1 MSTLIDEQQWPGLSA
16 GILRVLVSVMKQFNP
31 DLTDHC
37 VRVAKGVQV
46 FSQML
51 DWPAK
56 EVGEVYL
63 AGLFH
68 DMGYTVLHH
77 DSNDFMDTD
86 KGKDGRSYYEHPK
99 LSERLIGR
107 SEAMSQVRLIVRHH
121 HENFNGSGFPDGLA
135 GPRIP
140 IGARLLSIVD
150 FFERMTVLR
159 GSIGGM
165 DPEEAKLIITEDAG
179 IIYDPDLVKVF
190 LDKVVD
196 SKAFSE
202 L

>member
-1 MSTLIDEQQWPGLSA
+1 
-16 GILRVLVSVMKQFNP
+16 
-31 DLTDHC
+31 
-37 VRVAKGVQV
+37 
-46 FSQML
+46 
-51 DWPAK
+51 
-56 EVGEVYL
+56 
-63 AGLFH
+63 
-68 DMGYTVLHH
+68 MGYTVLHH
-77 DSNDFMDTD
+77 DNNDFMDTD

-107 SEAMSQVRLIVRHH
+107 SEAMHQVRLIVRHH

-135 GPRIP
+135 GQHIP
-140 IGARLLSIVD
+140 LGARLLSIVD

-179 IIYDPDLVKVF
+179 IIYDPDLVKAF